1 MENRIGLTRNN
12 KMAKDI
18 LVIAEHRGGNLKKV
32 TVEAIG
38 AAKKLAVDLGGEVHV
53 AVLGSG
59 IQPTAKEIS
68 SYGVPVFVFDDS
80 KLENYSYETY
90 SQALLPFI
98 ENRDYKL
105 FIMGATPT
113 GRDLSA
119 TLSSR
124 LKAPVATEVT
134 GLKSENGTIVTVR
147 PIFAGKVI
155 STFSMDSDRAIVT
168 IRPNTFEAPEKTEG
182 GSMETVP
189 ATIGDLKAVVKE
201 VVQKAAGRIDLTEAD
216 IVVSGGRGI
225 KEQGNYKLIEELA
238 EAAGAAAG
246 ASRAI
251 VDAGWVDHSNQV
263 GQTGKT
269 VSPKLY
275 IAVGISGAIQHLAG
289 MSTSKVIVAINSN
302 PDAPIFKIA
311 DYGIVAD
318 AMQAVPLM
326 IEEFKK
332 LS

>member
-1 MENRIGLTRNN
+1 
-12 KMAKDI
+12 MANDI

-38 AAKKLAVDLGGEVHV
+38 AAKALAAETGSAAHV
-53 AVLGSG
+53 ALLGSDV
-59 IQPTAKEIS
+59 QALADEIA
-68 SYGVPVFVFDDS
+68 SYGAQVFLFDDP
-80 KLENYSYETY
+80 KLKDYVYDSYA
-90 SQALLPFI
+90 QALVPFVK
-98 ENRDYKL
+98 NRDYTVL
-105 FIMGATPT
+105 LMGATPT

-119 TLSSR
+119 TLAAR
-124 LKAPVATEVT
+124 LEAAVATDCI
-134 GLKSENGTIVTVR
+134 GLKYEGDRLITTR

-155 STFSMDSDRAIVT
+155 SQMAINTKPAIAT
-168 IRPNTFEAPEKTEG
+168 IRPNIFAPAEKAGG
-182 GSMETVP
+182 GSVEGVP
-189 ATIGDLKAVVKE
+189 CSIGDLKAIVKE
-201 VVQKAAGRIDLTEAD
+201 VVQKAIGRVELTEAD

-225 KEQGNYKLIEELA
+225 KDPSNYRLIEELA
-238 EAAGAAAG
+238 ETIGAAAG

-251 VDAGWVDHSNQV
+251 VDAGWVDHSHQV

-289 MSTSKVIVAINSN
+289 MSSSKVIVAINNN
-302 PDAPIFKIA
+302 PDAPIFKVA

-318 AMQAVPLM
+318 ALKTVPIM

-332 LS
+332 LASE

>member
-1 MENRIGLTRNN
+1 
-12 KMAKDI
+12 MAKDI

-32 TVEAIG
+32 TIEAIG

-90 SQALLPFI
+90 SQALVPFI
-98 ENRDYKL
+98 ENRGYKL

-134 GLKSENGTIVTVR
+134 GLKSENGTIVTTR

-155 STFSMDSDRAIVT
+155 STFAMDSDRAIVT
-168 IRPNTFEAPEKTEG
+168 IRPNTFELSEKADG
-182 GSMETVP
+182 GSVETVP
-189 ATIGDLKAVVKE
+189 ATIGDLKAIVKE
-201 VVQKAAGRIDLTEAD
+201 VVQKSAGRIELTEAD

-225 KEQGNYKLIEELA
+225 REQGNYKMIEDLA
-238 EAAGAAAG
+238 EAIGAAAG

-289 MSTSKVIVAINSN
+289 MSTSKVIVAINTN

-318 AMQAVPLM
+318 ALQTVPLM

>member
-1 MENRIGLTRNN
+1 
-12 KMAKDI
+12 MAKDI

-32 TVEAIG
+32 TTEAIG
-38 AAKKLAVDLGGEVHV
+38 AAKAMSGELEGEVHV

-59 IQPTAKEIS
+59 IQSLADELA
-68 SYGVPVFVFDDS
+68 SYGVPVYMVDDP
-80 KLENYSYETY
+80 KLENYSYEAY
-90 SQALLPFI
+90 AQALLPMI
-98 ENRDYKL
+98 QGREYRL
-105 FIMGATPT
+105 ILMGATPT

-124 LKAPVATEVT
+124 LQCPVSADST
-134 GLKSENGTIVTVR
+134 GIKSENGAIVTTR

-155 STFSMDSDRAIVT
+155 GTFSMGTDSAIVT
-168 IRPNTFEAPEKTEG
+168 IRPNTFDLAEKADG
-182 GSMETVP
+182 GSVESIA
-189 ATIGDLKAVVKE
+189 ATIGDLKAIVKE
-201 VVQKAAGRIDLTEAD
+201 VVQKAAGRIELTEAD

-225 KEQGNYKLIEELA
+225 KEQGNYRLIEELA

-289 MSTSKVIVAINSN
+289 MSSSKVIVAINNN
-302 PDAPIFKIA
+302 PDAPIFKVA

-318 AMQAVPLM
+318 ALETVPIM

-332 LS
+332 LT